1 MIIISKIELDTN
13 SEVCF
18 VDFGY
23 TSDQAIINQINQDYD
38 HSLGV
43 YIADN
48 RTNLELGNLV
58 IDSFFTITPIVFEAR
73 IEASTV
79 NGLGITEITS
89 LSQLI

>member
-23 TSDQAIINQINQDYD
+23 TTDQSLINQINQNYD
-38 HSLGV
+38 HSLGI

-48 RTNLELGNLV
+48 RTNLELGITDL
-58 IDSFFTITPIVFEAR
+58 SPFFTITPIVFEAR
-73 IEASTV
+73 IEVSTID
-79 NGLGITEITS
+79 GLGLTEITS

>member
-13 SEVCF
+13 DEVCF

-23 TSDQAIINQINQDYD
+23 TTDQSLINQINQNYD
-38 HSLGV
+38 HSLGI

-48 RTNLELGNLV
+48 RTNLELGITDL
-58 IDSFFTITPIVFEAR
+58 SPITPIVFEAR
-73 IEASTV
+73 IEVSTID
-79 NGLGITEITS
+79 GLGLSEITN